1 MVNTHAMPR
10 ENYVNI
16 KITLNRNQNTPS
28 GFLGATHR
36 ASITPKDEISVVE
49 VILVMKWT
57 HQTYFSEER
66 QFSEKTVNESFRST
80 ENYSQELVSE
90 TWKFLFST

>member
-49 VILVMKWT
+49 VILVMK
-57 HQTYFSEER
+57 
-66 QFSEKTVNESFRST
+66 
-80 ENYSQELVSE
+80 
-90 TWKFLFST
+90 